1 MSVSKIARL
10 SRSTSAALVA
20 ANTLAISVAPVWAQ
34 GTTPSQTAA
43 MTVPQTAP
51 KKAPSPKV
59 LATWRGQVINH
70 LNSRKSGAVSGDGT
84 TTVAFKID
92 RSGKVLSSQ
101 VVASSGNKA
110 LDAEALALTQRA
122 SPVPAPP
129 ADITGSTLY
138 LKVPVRFKK

>member
-1 MSVSKIARL
+1 MRVSTISRL
-10 SRSTSAALVA
+10 SRSKSAALVA
-20 ANTLAISVAPVWAQ
+20 AGALVISAAPLCAQ
-34 GTTPSQTAA
+34 GTTASQTAA
-43 MTVPQTAP
+43 VTAPQAAP

-59 LATWRGQVINH
+59 LAAWRGQVISH
-70 LNSRKSGAVSGDGT
+70 LNSRKSGSVSGDGT

-129 ADITGSTLY
+129 ADIAGSTLY

>member
-1 MSVSKIARL
+1 MRVFNRP
-10 SRSTSAALVA
+10 SAAAIAIGVL
-20 ANTLAISVAPVWAQ
+20 TLSASPLYAQ
-34 GTTPSQTAA
+34 GTTTTAAPQTAA
-43 MTVPQTAP
+43 VTAPQTAP

-70 LNSRKSGAVSGDGT
+70 LNSRKTGTSAGDGT

-110 LDAEALALTQRA
+110 LDQEALALMQRA
-122 SPVPAPP
+122 SPVPPPP
-129 ADITGSTLY
+129 ADVTGSTLF
-138 LKVPVRFKK
+138 LKVPVRFKR

>member
-1 MSVSKIARL
+1 MRVSKTSRL
-10 SRSTSAALVA
+10 STTTFAILTAAGALTISAAPLR
-20 ANTLAISVAPVWAQ
+20 AQ

-43 MTVPQTAP
+43 VTAPQTAP
-51 KKAPSPKV
+51 KKPPSPKV

-92 RSGKVLSSQ
+92 RSGKVMSSQ
-101 VVASSGNKA
+101 VVASSGNKT

-129 ADITGSTLY
+129 AEITGSTLY